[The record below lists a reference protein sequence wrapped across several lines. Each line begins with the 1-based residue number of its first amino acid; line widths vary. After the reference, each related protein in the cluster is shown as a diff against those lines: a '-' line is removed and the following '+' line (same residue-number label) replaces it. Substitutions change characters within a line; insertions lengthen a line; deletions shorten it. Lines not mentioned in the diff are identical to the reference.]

1 MSKYNNS
8 IFVAPS
14 ELNTELKRRFYVS
27 ILDPEIPL
35 KSDDIYVITTFSDR
49 LDLLAFKYYQEPTL
63 WWIIAA
69 ANPTLRKDTL
79 NLEIG
84 TQVRIP
90 RNFIETWTLIGEQL
104 ISR

>member
-49 LDLLAFKYYQEPTL
+49 LDLLAWNYYSNVNF
-63 WWIIAA
+63 WWVIAA
-69 ANPTLRKDTL
+69 ANPELRKDTL

-84 TQVRIP
+84 TQIRIP
-90 RNFIETWTLIGEQL
+90 KNFQNATLLLQQQI